1 MEKIERALI
10 SVYDK
15 TDLLDIANVLAQRGV
30 EILSTGGTA
39 RHLRDAGI
47 DIVDVSDYTGFPEML
62 DGRVKTLHPKIHGG
76 LLAEWGNTEHSAQAE
91 AHGVN
96 AIDMVICNLYPFEA
110 TVAKP
115 DVTLPEAIENIDIG
129 GPTMIRAA
137 AKNYRHVAALT
148 APSQYPQIIADLDA
162 NDGCLSEE
170 RRFELA
176 KAAFAHTA
184 HYDTAIAAYL
194 TDNDTLLISGDSEVN
209 QTENAP
215 LISGVSEVNQTENA
229 PLISGVSEVNQTENA
244 PLISGVSEVNQTEN
258 APLIRGDRGVDEYAD
273 NLTLHFKKERTLR
286 YGENPHQHAAFYR
299 TETTPGP
306 SAAWANQL
314 SGQPLSFNNLL
325 DLEAAL
331 EIVKDFKTP
340 ACAIIKHNNPCGL
353 ATADNLQDAFTN
365 ALDCDRTSA
374 FGSIVGLNRKVTI
387 QTANTIRE
395 AAQAGVK
402 IDAIIAPSY
411 TDKALRALSR
421 VKRRPIL
428 EVGSL
433 SAAEPLLQIR
443 NITGGILVQ
452 DPDIR
457 ELSADALEVATQ
469 RAPTE
474 TEMASL
480 LFAWK
485 ACKHVKSNCILLAD
499 GTQSV
504 GIGAGQM
511 SRVDAAMIAIRK
523 AGEKAKGS
531 VLASDAYFPFPDGVE
546 IAGEAGISAI
556 IQPGGSVNDEPVIET
571 ADAYGIAMVL
581 TGIRHFRH

>member
-1 MEKIERALI
+1 MRKIQRALI

-15 TDLLDIANVLAQRGV
+15 TNLLEIANALAQRGV

-47 DIVDVSDYTGFPEML
+47 NILDVSDYTGFPEML

-76 LLAEWGNTEHSAQAE
+76 LLADRDNAEHSVQAE
-91 AHGVN
+91 THGIT

-137 AKNYRHVAALT
+137 AKNYKHVAVLT
-148 APSQYPQIIADLDA
+148 EASQYSQIIADLDA

-170 RRFELA
+170 RRFELS
-176 KAAFAHTA
+176 KKAFAHTA
-184 HYDTAIAAYL
+184 RYDTAIAAYL
-194 TDNDTLLISGDSEVN
+194 ANADSQPDEFATD
-209 QTENAP
+209 
-215 LISGVSEVNQTENA
+215 
-229 PLISGVSEVNQTENA
+229 
-244 PLISGVSEVNQTEN
+244 
-258 APLIRGDRGVDEYAD
+258 
-273 NLTLHFKKERTLR
+273 LTLRFKKERTLR
-286 YGENPHQHAAFYR
+286 YGENPHQRAAFYK
-299 TETTPGP
+299 TETSPGA

-331 EIVKDFKTP
+331 EIVKDFETP
-340 ACAIIKHNNPCGL
+340 TCAIIKHNNPCGL
-353 ATADNLQDAFTN
+353 ATADNLQDAFAN
-365 ALDCDRTSA
+365 ALECDRTSA

-387 QTANTIRE
+387 QTANIIRE
-395 AAQAGVK
+395 AASAGVK

-411 TDKALRALSR
+411 TEKALRALSR

-428 EVGSL
+428 EAGSF
-433 SAAEPLLQIR
+433 SAEEPVLQIR
-443 NITGGILVQ
+443 NITGGVLVQ
-452 DPDIR
+452 DPDVHD
-457 ELSADALEVATQ
+457 LDANDLEVVTS

-474 TEMASL
+474 AEIESL

-485 ACKHVKSNCILLAD
+485 TCKHVKSNCILLAN

-511 SRVDAAMIAIRK
+511 SRVDAAIIAIRK
-523 AGEKAKGS
+523 AGEKAKGA

-556 IQPGGSVNDEPVIET
+556 IQPGGSVNDAPVIET
-571 ADAYGIAMVL
+571 ADAYGMAMVL
-581 TGIRHFRH
+581 TGVRHFRH

>member
-1 MEKIERALI
+1 MKKIARALI

-15 TDLLDIANVLAQRGV
+15 TDLLEIANTLAQRGV

-39 RHLRDAGI
+39 QHLRDARI
-47 DIVDVSDYTGFPEML
+47 EIVDVSDYTGFPEMM

-76 LLAEWGNTEHSAQAE
+76 LLAERNNAEHNAQAE
-91 AHGVN
+91 AHGIGP
-96 AIDMVICNLYPFEA
+96 IDMVICNLYPFEA
-110 TVAKP
+110 TIAKS
-115 DVTLPEAIENIDIG
+115 DVTLSEAIENIDIG

-148 APSQYPQIIADLDA
+148 APSQYSQIIADLDA
-162 NDGCLSEE
+162 NDGCLSEKQ
-170 RRFELA
+170 RFELA

-184 HYDTAIAAYL
+184 QYDTAITAYF
-194 TDNDTLLISGDSEVN
+194 TDD
-209 QTENAP
+209 AP
-215 LISGVSEVNQTENA
+215 LITGTDKDS
-229 PLISGVSEVNQTENA
+229 PLITGTDKDS
-244 PLISGVSEVNQTEN
+244 
-258 APLIRGDRGVDEYAD
+258 PLIRGVRGVNKAEDSETDEFSD

-286 YGENPHQHAAFYR
+286 YGENPHQRAAFYR
-299 TETTPGP
+299 TESTPGP
-306 SAAWANQL
+306 SAAWANQR

-331 EIVKDFKTP
+331 EIVKDFKAP

-353 ATADNLQDAFTN
+353 ATAANLQDAFTK
-365 ALDCDRTSA
+365 ALECDRTSA

-411 TDKALRALSR
+411 TEKALRALSR

-433 SAAEPLLQIR
+433 SAAEPVLQIR
-443 NITGGILVQ
+443 NITGGVLVQ
-452 DPDIR
+452 DPDIHQTKA
-457 ELSADALEVATQ
+457 ESLQVATK
-469 RAPTE
+469 RKPTDE
-474 TEMASL
+474 EVKSL

-485 ACKHVKSNCILLAD
+485 ACKHVKSNCILLAN

-511 SRVDAAMIAIRK
+511 SRVDAAIIAIRK
-523 AGEKAKGS
+523 AGEKAKGA

-581 TGIRHFRH
+581 TGVRHFRH

>member
-1 MEKIERALI
+1 MEKNMKKIARALI

-15 TDLLDIANVLAQRGV
+15 TDLLEIATALTQCGV

-39 RHLRDAGI
+39 QHLQDARI
-47 DIVDVSDYTGFPEML
+47 DTVDVSDYTGFPEML

-76 LLAEWGNTEHSAQAE
+76 LLAERDNTEHNAQAE
-91 AHGVN
+91 THGISP
-96 AIDMVICNLYPFEA
+96 IDMVICNLYPFEA

-115 DVTLPEAIENIDIG
+115 DVTLREAIENIDVG

-137 AKNYRHVAALT
+137 SKNYRHVAVLT
-148 APSQYPQIIADLDA
+148 NPSQYPQIIADLDA

-176 KAAFAHTA
+176 KAAFTHTA
-184 HYDTAIAAYL
+184 QYDTAIATYL
-194 TDNDTLLISGDSEVN
+194 VN
-209 QTENAP
+209 INSQPEDDFT
-215 LISGVSEVNQTENA
+215 
-229 PLISGVSEVNQTENA
+229 
-244 PLISGVSEVNQTEN
+244 
-258 APLIRGDRGVDEYAD
+258 D

-286 YGENPHQHAAFYR
+286 YGENPHQRAAFYR
-299 TETTPGP
+299 TETCPGP
-306 SAAWANQL
+306 SAAWANQR

-331 EIVKDFKTP
+331 EIVKDFSTP
-340 ACAIIKHNNPCGL
+340 TCAIIKHNNPCGL
-353 ATADNLQDAFTN
+353 ATADTLQDAFTN
-365 ALDCDRTSA
+365 ALECDRTSA
-374 FGSIVGLNRKVTI
+374 FGSIIGLNRKVTI
-387 QTANTIRE
+387 QVANTIRE
-395 AAQAGVK
+395 AANAGVK

-411 TDKALRALSR
+411 TDKAVRALSR

-433 SAAEPLLQIR
+433 SAAEPVLQIR
-443 NITGGILVQ
+443 NITGGVLVQ
-452 DPDIR
+452 DPDIH
-457 ELSADALEVATQ
+457 EMDADALQVATK
-469 RAPTE
+469 RCPTDDE
-474 TEMASL
+474 IKSL

-511 SRVDAAMIAIRK
+511 SRVDAAIIAIRK
-523 AGEKAKGS
+523 AGEKAKRA

-546 IAGEAGISAI
+546 IAGEAGITAI
-556 IQPGGSVNDEPVIET
+556 IQPGGSVNDKPVIET
-571 ADAYGIAMVL
+571 ADAYGMAMVL
-581 TGIRHFRH
+581 TGVRHFRH

>member
-1 MEKIERALI
+1 MSNVRALTERKIRKALI

-15 TDLLDIANVLAQRGV
+15 TNLLEIANALTQRGV

-47 DIVDVSDYTGFPEML
+47 DILDVSDYTNFPEMF

-76 LLAEWGNTEHSAQAE
+76 LLADRDNTEHNAQAE
-91 AHGVN
+91 AHSISP
-96 AIDMVICNLYPFEA
+96 IDMVICNLYPFEA

-137 AKNYRHVAALT
+137 AKNYRHVVVLT
-148 APSQYPQIIADLDA
+148 EASQYSQIIADLDA

-184 HYDTAIAAYL
+184 HYDATIAAYL
-194 TDNDTLLISGDSEVN
+194 TNVDS
-209 QTENAP
+209 QP
-215 LISGVSEVNQTENA
+215 
-229 PLISGVSEVNQTENA
+229 
-244 PLISGVSEVNQTEN
+244 
-258 APLIRGDRGVDEYAD
+258 DEFATD
-273 NLTLHFKKERTLR
+273 LTLRFEKERTLR
-286 YGENPHQHAAFYR
+286 YGENPHQRAAFYK
-299 TETTPGP
+299 TETSPGAC
-306 SAAWANQL
+306 AAWANQL

-331 EIVKDFKTP
+331 EIVKDFETP

-365 ALDCDRTSA
+365 ALECDRTSA

-387 QTANTIRE
+387 QTANIIRE
-395 AAQAGVK
+395 AANAGVK
-402 IDAIIAPSY
+402 VDAIIAPSY
-411 TDKALRALSR
+411 TEKALRALSR

-428 EVGSL
+428 EAGSL
-433 SAAEPLLQIR
+433 STAKPVLQVR
-443 NITGGILVQ
+443 NITGGVLIQ
-452 DPDIR
+452 DPDVHD
-457 ELSADALEVATQ
+457 LNADDLEVATS

-474 TEMASL
+474 AEIESL

-485 ACKHVKSNCILLAD
+485 ACKHVKSNCILLAN
-499 GTQSV
+499 GTQTV

-511 SRVDAAMIAIRK
+511 SRVDAAIIAIRK
-523 AGEKAKGS
+523 AGEKAKGA

-556 IQPGGSVNDEPVIET
+556 IQPGGSVNDAPVIET
-571 ADAYGIAMVL
+571 ADTYGMAMVL
-581 TGIRHFRH
+581 TGVRHFRH

>member
-1 MEKIERALI
+1 MKKIARALI

-15 TDLLDIANVLAQRGV
+15 TNLLEIATALAQRGV

-39 RHLRDAGI
+39 EHLRDAGI
-47 DIVDVSDYTGFPEML
+47 DLLDVSDYTGFPEMM
-62 DGRVKTLHPKIHGG
+62 DGRVKTLHPKIHAG
-76 LLAEWGNTEHSAQAE
+76 LLAERDNAEHNAQAE
-91 AHGVN
+91 AHDIGP
-96 AIDMVICNLYPFEA
+96 IDMVICNLYPFEA

-148 APSQYPQIIADLDA
+148 APSQYSQIIADLDA

-176 KAAFAHTA
+176 KAAFTHTA
-184 HYDTAIAAYL
+184 HYDTAISAYL
-194 TDNDTLLISGDSEVN
+194 TDDDS
-209 QTENAP
+209 
-215 LISGVSEVNQTENA
+215 
-229 PLISGVSEVNQTENA
+229 
-244 PLISGVSEVNQTEN
+244 
-258 APLIRGDRGVDEYAD
+258 DRGGNKGEGSETDEFAD

-286 YGENPHQHAAFYR
+286 YGENPHQRAAFYR
-299 TETTPGP
+299 TEATPGA

-331 EIVKDFKTP
+331 EIVKDFATP

-365 ALDCDRTSA
+365 ALECDRTSA

-387 QTANTIRE
+387 QTANTMRE

-421 VKRRPIL
+421 VKRRPVL

-433 SAAEPLLQIR
+433 SVSEPVLQIR
-443 NITGGILVQ
+443 NITGGVLVQ
-452 DPDIR
+452 DPDIH
-457 ELSADALEVATQ
+457 EMEAEALQVATK
-469 RAPTE
+469 RSPTDDE
-474 TEMASL
+474 IKSL

-485 ACKHVKSNCILLAD
+485 ACKHVKSNCILLAH

-511 SRVDAAMIAIRK
+511 SRVDAAIIAIRK
-523 AGEKAKGS
+523 AGEKAKGA

-556 IQPGGSVNDEPVIET
+556 IQPGGSVNDAPVIET
-571 ADAYGIAMVL
+571 ADTYGMTMVL
-581 TGIRHFRH
+581 TGVRHFRH

>member
-1 MEKIERALI
+1 MRKIERALI

-15 TDLLDIANVLAQRGV
+15 TDLLEIATALTRRGV

-47 DIVDVSDYTGFPEML
+47 DIIDVSDYTGFPEMM

-76 LLAEWGNTEHSAQAE
+76 LLAERDNAEHNAQAE
-91 AHGVN
+91 THGIGP
-96 AIDMVICNLYPFEA
+96 IDMVICNLYPFEA

-148 APSQYPQIIADLDA
+148 APSQYSQIITDLAA

-184 HYDTAIAAYL
+184 HYDTAIATYL
-194 TDNDTLLISGDSEVN
+194 TNMDSVRSRAIHRPSTDNEFAN
-209 QTENAP
+209 
-215 LISGVSEVNQTENA
+215 
-229 PLISGVSEVNQTENA
+229 
-244 PLISGVSEVNQTEN
+244 
-258 APLIRGDRGVDEYAD
+258 

-286 YGENPHQHAAFYR
+286 YGENPHQRAAFYR
-299 TETTPGP
+299 TETAPGP

-353 ATADNLQDAFTN
+353 ATAGNLQDAFTS
-365 ALDCDRTSA
+365 ALECDRTSA

-411 TDKALRALSR
+411 TEKALRALSR

-428 EVGSL
+428 EAGSL
-433 SAAEPLLQIR
+433 SDAEPILQVR
-443 NITGGILVQ
+443 NVTGGVLVQ
-452 DPDIR
+452 DPDTHEI
-457 ELSADALEVATQ
+457 EADALQVATQ
-469 RAPTE
+469 RSPTDAE
-474 TEMASL
+474 IKSL

-485 ACKHVKSNCILLAD
+485 ACKHVKSNCILLAH

-511 SRVDAAMIAIRK
+511 SRVDAAIIAIRK
-523 AGEKAKGS
+523 AGEKAKGA

-556 IQPGGSVNDEPVIET
+556 IQPGGSVNDEPVIE
-571 ADAYGIAMVL
+571 AANAHDIAMVL
-581 TGIRHFRH
+581 TGVRHFRH

>member
-1 MEKIERALI
+1 MRKIQRALV

-15 TDLLDIANVLAQRGV
+15 TNLLEIVNALAQRGV

-47 DIVDVSDYTGFPEML
+47 DILDVADYTGFPEML
-62 DGRVKTLHPKIHGG
+62 DGRVKTLHSKIHGG
-76 LLAEWGNTEHSAQAE
+76 LLADRDNAEHNTQAE
-91 AHGVN
+91 AHGITS
-96 AIDMVICNLYPFEA
+96 IDMVVCNLYPFEA

-137 AKNYRHVAALT
+137 AKNYRHVAVLT
-148 APSQYPQIIADLDA
+148 ESNQYPQIIADLDV

-176 KAAFAHTA
+176 KKAFAHTA

-194 TDNDTLLISGDSEVN
+194 ANVDS
-209 QTENAP
+209 QP
-215 LISGVSEVNQTENA
+215 
-229 PLISGVSEVNQTENA
+229 
-244 PLISGVSEVNQTEN
+244 
-258 APLIRGDRGVDEYAD
+258 DEFAAD
-273 NLTLHFKKERTLR
+273 LTLRFKKERTLR
-286 YGENPHQHAAFYR
+286 YGENPHQRAAFYK
-299 TETTPGP
+299 TETSPGAC
-306 SAAWANQL
+306 AAWANQL

-331 EIVKDFKTP
+331 EIVKDFETP

-353 ATADNLQDAFTN
+353 ATADNLQDAFAN
-365 ALDCDRTSA
+365 ALECDRTSA

-387 QTANTIRE
+387 QTANIIRE
-395 AAQAGVK
+395 AANAGVK

-411 TDKALRALSR
+411 TEKALRALSR

-428 EVGSL
+428 EAGSL
-433 SAAEPLLQIR
+433 SAAGPVLQIR
-443 NITGGILVQ
+443 NITGGVLVQ
-452 DPDIR
+452 DPDVHD
-457 ELSADALEVATQ
+457 LDANDLEVATS

-474 TEMASL
+474 AEIGSL

-485 ACKHVKSNCILLAD
+485 ACKHVKSNCILLAN
-499 GTQSV
+499 GTQSF

-511 SRVDAAMIAIRK
+511 SRVDAAIIAIRK
-523 AGEKAKGS
+523 AGEKAKGA

-556 IQPGGSVNDEPVIET
+556 IQPGGSVNDAPVIET
-571 ADAYGIAMVL
+571 ADAYGMAMVL
-581 TGIRHFRH
+581 TGVRHFRH

>member
-1 MEKIERALI
+1 MTKIERALI

-15 TDLLDIANVLAQRGV
+15 TNLLEIANALTQRDV

-47 DIVDVSDYTGFPEML
+47 EILDVSDYTGFPEML

-76 LLAEWGNTEHSAQAE
+76 LLADRDNAEHNTQAA
-91 AHGVN
+91 AHGITP
-96 AIDMVICNLYPFEA
+96 IDMVICNLYPFEA

-137 AKNYRHVAALT
+137 AKNYRHVAVLT
-148 APSQYPQIIADLDA
+148 EASQYPQIIADLDA

-176 KAAFAHTA
+176 KEAFAHTSQ
-184 HYDTAIAAYL
+184 YDTAIAAYL
-194 TDNDTLLISGDSEVN
+194 AHIDSPPDEFATD
-209 QTENAP
+209 
-215 LISGVSEVNQTENA
+215 
-229 PLISGVSEVNQTENA
+229 
-244 PLISGVSEVNQTEN
+244 
-258 APLIRGDRGVDEYAD
+258 
-273 NLTLHFKKERTLR
+273 LTLHFKKERTLR
-286 YGENPHQHAAFYR
+286 YGENPHQRAAFYK
-299 TETTPGP
+299 TETSPG
-306 SAAWANQL
+306 ACATWANQL

-331 EIVKDFKTP
+331 EIVKDFETP

-365 ALDCDRTSA
+365 ALECDRTSA

-387 QTANTIRE
+387 QTANIVRE
-395 AAQAGVK
+395 AANAGVK

-428 EVGSL
+428 EAGSL
-433 SAAEPLLQIR
+433 SATEPVLQIR
-443 NITGGILVQ
+443 NITGGVLVQ
-452 DPDIR
+452 DSD
-457 ELSADALEVATQ
+457 LHDLNADDLEVATS
-469 RAPTE
+469 RVPTE
-474 TEMASL
+474 AEIESL

-485 ACKHVKSNCILLAD
+485 ACKHVKSNCILLAN

-511 SRVDAAMIAIRK
+511 SRVDAAIIAIRK
-523 AGEKAKGS
+523 AGEKAKDA

-556 IQPGGSVNDEPVIET
+556 IQPGGSVNDAPVIET
-571 ADAYGIAMVL
+571 ADAYGMAMVL
-581 TGIRHFRH
+581 TGVRHFRH

>member
-1 MEKIERALI
+1 MKKIERALI

-15 TDLLDIANVLAQRGV
+15 TNLLEIATAFAQRGV

-47 DIVDVSDYTGFPEML
+47 DILDVSDYTGFPEML

-76 LLAEWGNTEHSAQAE
+76 LLAERDNAEHIAQTA
-91 AHGVN
+91 AHGISP
-96 AIDMVICNLYPFEA
+96 IDMVICNLYPFEA

-137 AKNYRHVAALT
+137 AKNYRHVAVLT
-148 APSQYPQIIADLDA
+148 AANQYPQVIADLDA

-176 KAAFAHTA
+176 KTAFAHTA

-194 TDNDTLLISGDSEVN
+194 ANIDS
-209 QTENAP
+209 QP
-215 LISGVSEVNQTENA
+215 
-229 PLISGVSEVNQTENA
+229 
-244 PLISGVSEVNQTEN
+244 
-258 APLIRGDRGVDEYAD
+258 DEFAAD
-273 NLTLHFKKERTLR
+273 LTLRFKKERTLR
-286 YGENPHQHAAFYR
+286 YGENPHQRAAFYK
-299 TETTPGP
+299 TDTDPGAC
-306 SAAWANQL
+306 AAWAKQL

-331 EIVKDFKTP
+331 EIVKDFENPT
-340 ACAIIKHNNPCGL
+340 CAIIKHNNPCGL

-365 ALDCDRTSA
+365 ALECDRTSA

-387 QTANTIRE
+387 QTANIIRE
-395 AAQAGVK
+395 AANAGVK

-428 EVGSL
+428 EAGSL
-433 SAAEPLLQIR
+433 SDARPVLQIR
-443 NITGGILVQ
+443 NVTGGVLVQ
-452 DPDIR
+452 DPDVHDLR
-457 ELSADALEVATQ
+457 ADDLEVATS

-474 TEMASL
+474 AEIKSL

-511 SRVDAAMIAIRK
+511 SRVDAAIIAIRK
-523 AGEKAKGS
+523 AGEKVKGA

-546 IAGEAGISAI
+546 IAGEAGITAI

-571 ADAYGIAMVL
+571 ADAYGMAMVL
-581 TGIRHFRH
+581 TGVRHFRH

>member
-1 MEKIERALI
+1 MKKIARALI

-15 TDLLDIANVLAQRGV
+15 TNLLEIATALAQRGV

-39 RHLRDAGI
+39 QHLRDAGI
-47 DIVDVSDYTGFPEML
+47 DLVDVSDYTGFPEMM

-76 LLAEWGNTEHSAQAE
+76 LLAERDNAEHNAQAE
-91 AHGVN
+91 AHDIGS
-96 AIDMVICNLYPFEA
+96 IDIVICNLYPFEA

-148 APSQYPQIIADLDA
+148 DPSQYPQIIADLDA
-162 NDGCLSEE
+162 NDGCLSEA

-184 HYDTAIAAYL
+184 HYDTAIAAYF
-194 TDNDTLLISGDSEVN
+194 TNNDSPLITGVNKAEDSE
-209 QTENAP
+209 TDAF
-215 LISGVSEVNQTENA
+215 
-229 PLISGVSEVNQTENA
+229 
-244 PLISGVSEVNQTEN
+244 
-258 APLIRGDRGVDEYAD
+258 AD

-286 YGENPHQHAAFYR
+286 YGENPHQRAAFYR
-299 TETTPGP
+299 TEITPGP
-306 SAAWANQL
+306 SAAWASQL

-331 EIVKDFKTP
+331 EIVKDFATP

-353 ATADNLQDAFTN
+353 ATAGNLQEAFTN
-365 ALDCDRTSA
+365 ALECDRTSA

-428 EVGSL
+428 EVGAL
-433 SAAEPLLQIR
+433 SVAEPVLQIR
-443 NITGGILVQ
+443 NITGGVLVQ
-452 DPDIR
+452 DPDIH
-457 ELSADALEVATQ
+457 EMEAEALQVATK
-469 RAPTE
+469 REPTDE
-474 TEMASL
+474 EVESL
-480 LFAWK
+480 LFAWR
-485 ACKHVKSNCILLAD
+485 ACKHVKSNCILLAS

-511 SRVDAAMIAIRK
+511 SRVDAVIIAIRK
-523 AGEKAKGS
+523 AGEKAKGA

-546 IAGEAGISAI
+546 IAGEVGISAI

-571 ADAYGIAMVL
+571 ADAYGMAMVL
-581 TGIRHFRH
+581 TGVRHFRH

>member
-1 MEKIERALI
+1 MRKIERVLI

-15 TDLLDIANVLAQRGV
+15 TDLLEIAIALAQRGV

-47 DIVDVSDYTGFPEML
+47 DILDVSDYTGFPEML

-76 LLAEWGNTEHSAQAE
+76 LLAERDSAEHSAQTE
-91 AHGVN
+91 AQGITP
-96 AIDMVICNLYPFEA
+96 IDMVICNLYPFEA

-137 AKNYRHVAALT
+137 AKNYRHVAVLT
-148 APSQYPQIIADLDA
+148 AANQYPQVIADLDV

-176 KAAFAHTA
+176 KTAFVHTA
-184 HYDTAIAAYL
+184 QYDTAIAGYL
-194 TDNDTLLISGDSEVN
+194 ANVDSPPDEF
-209 QTENAP
+209 A
-215 LISGVSEVNQTENA
+215 
-229 PLISGVSEVNQTENA
+229 
-244 PLISGVSEVNQTEN
+244 
-258 APLIRGDRGVDEYAD
+258 VD
-273 NLTLHFKKERTLR
+273 LTLRLKKERTLR
-286 YGENPHQHAAFYR
+286 YGENPHQRAAFYK
-299 TETTPGP
+299 TETAPGAC
-306 SAAWANQL
+306 AAWAKQL

-331 EIVKDFKTP
+331 EIVKDFENPT
-340 ACAIIKHNNPCGL
+340 CAIIKHNNPCGL
-353 ATADNLQDAFTN
+353 ATAGTLQDAFTN
-365 ALDCDRTSA
+365 ALECDRTSA

-387 QTANTIRE
+387 QTANIIRE
-395 AAQAGVK
+395 AANAGVK

-411 TDKALRALSR
+411 TEKALRALSR

-428 EVGSL
+428 EAGSL
-433 SAAEPLLQIR
+433 SGAEPVLQIR
-443 NITGGILVQ
+443 NVTGGVLVQ
-452 DPDIR
+452 DPDVHDLR
-457 ELSADALEVATQ
+457 ADDLEVATS

-474 TEMASL
+474 AEIESL

-485 ACKHVKSNCILLAD
+485 ACKHVKSNCILLAQ

-511 SRVDAAMIAIRK
+511 SRVDAAIIAIRK
-523 AGEKAKGS
+523 AGEKAKGA

-546 IAGEAGISAI
+546 IAGEAGITAI
-556 IQPGGSVNDEPVIET
+556 IQPGGSVNDAPVIET
-571 ADAYGIAMVL
+571 ADAYGMAMML
-581 TGIRHFRH
+581 TGVRHFRH

>member
-1 MEKIERALI
+1 MKKIARALI
-10 SVYDK
+10 STYDK
-15 TDLLDIANVLAQRGV
+15 TDLLEITTALTERGV

-39 RHLRDAGI
+39 QYLRDAGI

-76 LLAEWGNTEHSAQAE
+76 LLAERGNAEHNTQTE
-91 AHGVN
+91 AHGIGP
-96 AIDMVICNLYPFEA
+96 IDMVICNLYPFEA
-110 TVAKP
+110 TIAKP

-184 HYDTAIAAYL
+184 HYDTAIATYL
-194 TDNDTLLISGDSEVN
+194 ANVDSVGSS
-209 QTENAP
+209 TEDDFQ
-215 LISGVSEVNQTENA
+215 ET
-229 PLISGVSEVNQTENA
+229 
-244 PLISGVSEVNQTEN
+244 
-258 APLIRGDRGVDEYAD
+258 
-273 NLTLHFKKERTLR
+273 LTLHFKKERTLR
-286 YGENPHQHAAFYR
+286 YGENPHQRAAFYR
-299 TETTPGP
+299 TETPPGP
-306 SAAWANQL
+306 SAAWANQR

-331 EIVKDFKTP
+331 EIVKDFGTP

-365 ALDCDRTSA
+365 ALECDPTSA
-374 FGSIVGLNRKVTI
+374 FGSIVGLNRKVTL
-387 QTANTIRE
+387 QTANTIRK

-411 TDKALRALSR
+411 TEKALRALSR

-428 EVGSL
+428 EAGSL
-433 SAAEPLLQIR
+433 STAEPVSQVR
-443 NITGGILVQ
+443 NITGGVLVQ
-452 DPDIR
+452 DPDIH
-457 ELSADALEVATQ
+457 EMEADALQVATK
-469 RAPTE
+469 RKPTDAE
-474 TEMASL
+474 IKSL

-485 ACKHVKSNCILLAD
+485 ACKHVKSNCILLAH

-511 SRVDAAMIAIRK
+511 SRVDAAIIAIRK
-523 AGEKAKGS
+523 AGEKAKGA

-546 IAGEAGISAI
+546 IAGQAGITAI
-556 IQPGGSVNDEPVIET
+556 IQPGGSVNDEPVIEA
-571 ADAYGIAMVL
+571 ADTYDMAMVL
-581 TGIRHFRH
+581 TGVRHFRH

>member
-1 MEKIERALI
+1 MKKIQRALI

-15 TDLLDIANVLAQRGV
+15 TDLLDIANALTQQGV

-47 DIVDVSDYTGFPEML
+47 DIVDVSDYTGVPEMM

-76 LLAEWGNTEHSAQAE
+76 LLAERDNAEHNAQAE
-91 AHGVN
+91 AHGIGS
-96 AIDMVICNLYPFEA
+96 IDMVICNLYPFEA

-148 APSQYPQIIADLDA
+148 APSQYPQIIADLET
-162 NDGCLSEE
+162 NDGCVSEE
-170 RRFELA
+170 QRFELA

-194 TDNDTLLISGDSEVN
+194 TDDS
-209 QTENAP
+209 
-215 LISGVSEVNQTENA
+215 
-229 PLISGVSEVNQTENA
+229 
-244 PLISGVSEVNQTEN
+244 
-258 APLIRGDRGVDEYAD
+258 PLIREVNKAEDSETDAFAD

-286 YGENPHQHAAFYR
+286 YGENPHQRAAFYR

-306 SAAWANQL
+306 SAAWANQR

-331 EIVKDFKTP
+331 EIVKDFENP

-365 ALDCDRTSA
+365 ALECDRTSA

-411 TDKALRALSR
+411 TEKALRALSR

-428 EVGSL
+428 EVGAL
-433 SAAEPLLQIR
+433 SAAEPVLQIR
-443 NITGGILVQ
+443 NITGGVLVQ
-452 DPDIR
+452 DPDVH

-469 RAPTE
+469 RAPTD
-474 TEMASL
+474 TEIESL

-485 ACKHVKSNCILLAD
+485 AGKHVKSNCILLAH

-511 SRVDAAMIAIRK
+511 SRVDAAIIAIRK
-523 AGEKAKGS
+523 AGEKAKGA

-546 IAGEAGISAI
+546 IAGEAGITAI
-556 IQPGGSVNDEPVIET
+556 IQPGGSVNDDPVIEA
-571 ADAYGIAMVL
+571 ADAYGMAMVL
-581 TGIRHFRH
+581 TGVRHFRH

>member
-1 MEKIERALI
+1 MTKIERALI

-15 TDLLDIANVLAQRGV
+15 TNLLEIATALAQRGV

-39 RHLRDAGI
+39 QHLRDAGI
-47 DIVDVSDYTGFPEML
+47 EILDVSDYTGFPEML

-76 LLAEWGNTEHSAQAE
+76 LLADRDNAEHNAQAE
-91 AHGVN
+91 AHGITP
-96 AIDMVICNLYPFEA
+96 IDMVICNLYPFEA

-137 AKNYRHVAALT
+137 AKNYRHVAVLT
-148 APSQYPQIIADLDA
+148 EASQYPQIIADLDA

-176 KAAFAHTA
+176 KEAFAHTSQ
-184 HYDTAIAAYL
+184 YDTAIAAYL
-194 TDNDTLLISGDSEVN
+194 AHIDSQPDEFATD
-209 QTENAP
+209 
-215 LISGVSEVNQTENA
+215 
-229 PLISGVSEVNQTENA
+229 
-244 PLISGVSEVNQTEN
+244 
-258 APLIRGDRGVDEYAD
+258 
-273 NLTLHFKKERTLR
+273 LTLHFKKERTLR
-286 YGENPHQHAAFYR
+286 YGENPHQRAAFYK
-299 TETTPGP
+299 TETSPGVC
-306 SAAWANQL
+306 AAWANQL

-331 EIVKDFKTP
+331 EIVKDFETP
-340 ACAIIKHNNPCGL
+340 TCAIIKHNNPCGL

-365 ALDCDRTSA
+365 ALECDRTSA

-387 QTANTIRE
+387 QMANIIRE
-395 AAQAGVK
+395 AANAGVK

-428 EVGSL
+428 EAGSL
-433 SAAEPLLQIR
+433 SATEPVSQIR
-443 NITGGILVQ
+443 NITGGVLVQ
-452 DPDIR
+452 DPDVHD
-457 ELSADALEVATQ
+457 LNADDLEVATS

-474 TEMASL
+474 AEIESL

-485 ACKHVKSNCILLAD
+485 ACKHVKSNCILLAN

-511 SRVDAAMIAIRK
+511 SRVDAAIIAIRK
-523 AGEKAKGS
+523 AGEKAKGA
-531 VLASDAYFPFPDGVE
+531 VLASDAYFPFPDGVK

-556 IQPGGSVNDEPVIET
+556 IQPGGSVNDAPVIQT
-571 ADAYGIAMVL
+571 ADAYGMAMVL

>member
-1 MEKIERALI
+1 MKKIQRALI

-15 TDLLDIANVLAQRGV
+15 TDLLEIATALTQHGV

-39 RHLRDAGI
+39 QHLRDAGI

-76 LLAEWGNTEHSAQAE
+76 LLAERDNAEHNAQTD
-91 AHGVN
+91 AHGISP
-96 AIDMVICNLYPFEA
+96 IDMVICNLYPFEA

-137 AKNYRHVAALT
+137 AKNYRHVATLT
-148 APSQYPQIIADLDA
+148 DPSQYPQIIADLEA
-162 NDGCLSEE
+162 NAGCLSEE

-176 KAAFAHTA
+176 KTAFAHTA
-184 HYDTAIAAYL
+184 QYDTAIAAYL
-194 TDNDTLLISGDSEVN
+194 TNIDSQPDDEF
-209 QTENAP
+209 
-215 LISGVSEVNQTENA
+215 
-229 PLISGVSEVNQTENA
+229 
-244 PLISGVSEVNQTEN
+244 
-258 APLIRGDRGVDEYAD
+258 VDG
-273 NLTLHFKKERTLR
+273 LTLRFKKERTLR
-286 YGENPHQHAAFYR
+286 YGENPHQRAAFYR
-299 TETTPGP
+299 TETDPGAC
-306 SAAWANQL
+306 AAWAKQL

-331 EIVKDFKTP
+331 EIVKDFRTP

-353 ATADNLQDAFTN
+353 ATAETLKDAFIN
-365 ALDCDRTSA
+365 ALECDRTSA
-374 FGSIVGLNRKVTI
+374 FGSIIGLNRKVTI
-387 QTANTIRE
+387 QMANTIRE
-395 AAQAGVK
+395 AANAGVK

-411 TDKALRALSR
+411 TEKALRALSR

-428 EVGSL
+428 EAGSL
-433 SAAEPLLQIR
+433 SDAEPVLQVR
-443 NITGGILVQ
+443 NVTGGVLVQ
-452 DPDIR
+452 DPDVH
-457 ELSADALEVATQ
+457 ELSADAVEVATQ
-469 RAPTE
+469 RAPTDIE
-474 TEMASL
+474 IESL

-485 ACKHVKSNCILLAD
+485 ACKHVKSNCILLAN

-511 SRVDAAMIAIRK
+511 SRVDAAIIAIRK
-523 AGEKAKGS
+523 AGEKAKGA

-556 IQPGGSVNDEPVIET
+556 IQPGGSVNDAPVIEA
-571 ADAYGIAMVL
+571 ADTYGMAMVL
-581 TGIRHFRH
+581 TGVRHFRH

>member
-1 MEKIERALI
+1 MKKIARALI

-15 TDLLDIANVLAQRGV
+15 TNLLEIATALTQRGV

-39 RHLRDAGI
+39 RHLREAEI
-47 DIVDVSDYTGFPEML
+47 DIVDVSDYTGFPEMM

-76 LLAEWGNTEHSAQAE
+76 LLAERDNAEHNAQAE
-91 AHGVN
+91 AHGIGS
-96 AIDMVICNLYPFEA
+96 IDMVICNLYPFEA

-148 APSQYPQIIADLDA
+148 TPSQYPQIIVDLDA

-184 HYDTAIAAYL
+184 HYDTAIATYL
-194 TDNDTLLISGDSEVN
+194 TN
-209 QTENAP
+209 QGAQ
-215 LISGVSEVNQTENA
+215 S
-229 PLISGVSEVNQTENA
+229 
-244 PLISGVSEVNQTEN
+244 
-258 APLIRGDRGVDEYAD
+258 DEFSD

-286 YGENPHQHAAFYR
+286 YGENPHQRAAFYR

-306 SAAWANQL
+306 SAACANQL

-353 ATADNLQDAFTN
+353 ATADNLQEAFTK
-365 ALDCDRTSA
+365 ALECDRTSA

-411 TDKALRALSR
+411 TEKALRALSR

-428 EVGSL
+428 EVGAL
-433 SAAEPLLQIR
+433 STSDPVLQIR

-452 DPDIR
+452 DSDVHDM
-457 ELSADALEVATQ
+457 EAAALQVATK
-469 RAPTE
+469 RPPTDE
-474 TEMASL
+474 EIKSL

-485 ACKHVKSNCILLAD
+485 ACKHVKSNCILLAND
-499 GTQSV
+499 TQSV

-511 SRVDAAMIAIRK
+511 SRVDAAIIAIRK
-523 AGEKAKGS
+523 ADEKAKGA

-546 IAGEAGISAI
+546 IAGEAGIRAI
-556 IQPGGSVNDEPVIET
+556 IQPGGSVNDGPVIET
-571 ADAYGIAMVL
+571 ADAYGMAMVL
-581 TGIRHFRH
+581 TGVRHFRH

>member
-1 MEKIERALI
+1 MKKIARALI

-15 TDLLDIANVLAQRGV
+15 TDLLDIANALTQHNV

-39 RHLRDAGI
+39 QHLRDAGI
-47 DIVDVSDYTGFPEML
+47 DLLDVSDYTGFPEMM

-76 LLAEWGNTEHSAQAE
+76 LLAERDNAEHNAQAE
-91 AHGVN
+91 AHGIGS
-96 AIDMVICNLYPFEA
+96 IDMVICNLYPFEA

-148 APSQYPQIIADLDA
+148 APSQYPQIIADMDA

-194 TDNDTLLISGDSEVN
+194 TDDSGRAVDKAEASE
-209 QTENAP
+209 T
-215 LISGVSEVNQTENA
+215 
-229 PLISGVSEVNQTENA
+229 
-244 PLISGVSEVNQTEN
+244 
-258 APLIRGDRGVDEYAD
+258 DEFAD
-273 NLTLHFKKERTLR
+273 ELTLHFKKERTLR
-286 YGENPHQHAAFYR
+286 YGENPHQRAAFYR

-331 EIVKDFKTP
+331 EIVKDFETP

-353 ATADNLQDAFTN
+353 ATADTLKDAFAN
-365 ALDCDRTSA
+365 ALECDRTSA
-374 FGSIVGLNRKVTI
+374 FGSIIGLNRKVTI
-387 QTANTIRE
+387 QVANTIRE
-395 AAQAGVK
+395 AANAGVK
-402 IDAIIAPSY
+402 VDAIIAPSY

-428 EVGSL
+428 EVGAL
-433 SAAEPLLQIR
+433 SASEPVLQIR

-452 DPDIR
+452 DPDVHDM
-457 ELSADALEVATQ
+457 EAAALQVATK
-469 RAPTE
+469 RPPTDE
-474 TEMASL
+474 EIKSL

-485 ACKHVKSNCILLAD
+485 ACKHVKSNCILLAND
-499 GTQSV
+499 TRSV

-511 SRVDAAMIAIRK
+511 SRVDAAIIAIRK
-523 AGEKAKGS
+523 AGEKAKGA
-531 VLASDAYFPFPDGVE
+531 VLASDAYFPFPDGIE

-571 ADAYGIAMVL
+571 ADAYGMAMVL
-581 TGIRHFRH
+581 TGVRHFRH

>member
-1 MEKIERALI
+1 MKKIQRALI

-15 TDLLDIANVLAQRGV
+15 TDLLDIANALTQRGV

-47 DIVDVSDYTGFPEML
+47 DILDVSDYTGFPEMM
-62 DGRVKTLHPKIHGG
+62 DGRVKTLHPKVHGG
-76 LLAEWGNTEHSAQAE
+76 LLAERDNAEHNAQAE
-91 AHGVN
+91 AHGIGP
-96 AIDMVICNLYPFEA
+96 IDMVICNLYPFEA
-110 TVAKP
+110 TIAKP

-148 APSQYPQIIADLDA
+148 APSQYSQIIADLDA

-184 HYDTAIAAYL
+184 HYDTAIATYL
-194 TDNDTLLISGDSEVN
+194 IDDDS
-209 QTENAP
+209 
-215 LISGVSEVNQTENA
+215 
-229 PLISGVSEVNQTENA
+229 
-244 PLISGVSEVNQTEN
+244 
-258 APLIRGDRGVDEYAD
+258 DREVDETDAFAG

-286 YGENPHQHAAFYR
+286 YGENPHQRAAFYR
-299 TETTPGP
+299 TETTPGA

-331 EIVKDFKTP
+331 EIVKDFGTP

-353 ATADNLQDAFTN
+353 ATADTLQDAFTN
-365 ALDCDRTSA
+365 ALACDRTSA
-374 FGSIVGLNRKVTI
+374 FGSIIGLNRKVTI

-421 VKRRPIL
+421 VKRRPVL

-433 SAAEPLLQIR
+433 ATETQRSVPATMQIR
-443 NITGGILVQ
+443 NITGGVLVQ
-452 DPDIR
+452 DSDVH
-457 ELSADALEVATQ
+457 EMAADALQVATK
-469 RAPTE
+469 RSPTDE
-474 TEMASL
+474 EVKSL

-485 ACKHVKSNCILLAD
+485 ACKHVKSNCILLAH

-511 SRVDAAMIAIRK
+511 SRVDAAIIAIRK
-523 AGEKAKGS
+523 AGEKAKGA

-556 IQPGGSVNDEPVIET
+556 VQPGGSVNDAPVIET
-571 ADAYGIAMVL
+571 ADAYGMAMVL
-581 TGIRHFRH
+581 TGVRHFRH

>member
-1 MEKIERALI
+1 MRKIERALI

-15 TDLLDIANVLAQRGV
+15 TDILEIAAALVQRGV

-39 RHLRDAGI
+39 QHLRDAGI
-47 DIVDVSDYTGFPEML
+47 DILDVCDYTGFPEML

-76 LLAEWGNTEHSAQAE
+76 LLAEWDRTEHSTQTE
-91 AHGVN
+91 AHGIN
-96 AIDMVICNLYPFEA
+96 PIDMVICNLYPFEA

-115 DVTLPEAIENIDIG
+115 DVALPEAIENIDIG

-137 AKNYRHVAALT
+137 AKNYRHTAVVTAAR
-148 APSQYPQIIADLDA
+148 QYRQIIADLDA
-162 NDGCLSEE
+162 NDGCLPEE

-184 HYDTAIAAYL
+184 QYDAAISTYLANVDLESETVDDSVRLETAPTEAAK
-194 TDNDTLLISGDSEVN
+194 
-209 QTENAP
+209 
-215 LISGVSEVNQTENA
+215 
-229 PLISGVSEVNQTENA
+229 
-244 PLISGVSEVNQTEN
+244 
-258 APLIRGDRGVDEYAD
+258 DEFAD
-273 NLTLHFKKERTLR
+273 NLTRRFKKARTLR
-286 YGENPHQHAAFYR
+286 YGENPHQRAAFYK
-299 TETTPGP
+299 TETDPGAC
-306 SAAWANQL
+306 AAWANQL
-314 SGQPLSFNNLL
+314 SGQPLSFNNIL

-331 EIVKDFKTP
+331 EIVKDFAQPT
-340 ACAIIKHNNPCGL
+340 CAIIKHNNPCGL
-353 ATADNLQDAFTN
+353 ATADNLQSAFTK
-365 ALDCDRTSA
+365 ALECDRTSA

-395 AAQAGVK
+395 AANAGVK

-411 TDKALRALSR
+411 TEKALRALSR

-428 EVGSL
+428 ETGPL
-433 SAAEPLLQIR
+433 SASEPVLQVR
-443 NITGGILVQ
+443 NVTGGVLVQ
-452 DPDIR
+452 DPDVH
-457 ELSADALEVATQ
+457 ELSLDALKVVTQ
-469 RAPTE
+469 RAPTDPE
-474 TEMASL
+474 IKSL

-485 ACKHVKSNCILLAD
+485 ACKHVKSNCILLVQ

-511 SRVDAAMIAIRK
+511 SRVDSTIIAVRK
-523 AGEKAKGS
+523 AGEKAEGA

-571 ADAYGIAMVL
+571 ADTYGMAMVL
-581 TGIRHFRH
+581 TGVRHFRH

>member
-1 MEKIERALI
+1 MKKIQRALI

-15 TDLLDIANVLAQRGV
+15 TDLLDIATALTQRSV

-39 RHLRDAGI
+39 RHLREAGI
-47 DIVDVSDYTGFPEML
+47 GIVDVSDYTSFPEML

-76 LLAEWGNTEHSAQAE
+76 LLAERDNAEHNAQAE
-91 AHGVN
+91 AHGIG

-110 TVAKP
+110 TIAKP

-184 HYDTAIAAYL
+184 HYDTAIATYL
-194 TDNDTLLISGDSEVN
+194 TN
-209 QTENAP
+209 QRTQ
-215 LISGVSEVNQTENA
+215 S
-229 PLISGVSEVNQTENA
+229 
-244 PLISGVSEVNQTEN
+244 
-258 APLIRGDRGVDEYAD
+258 DEFSD
-273 NLTLHFKKERTLR
+273 NLTLHFRKERTLR
-286 YGENPHQHAAFYR
+286 YGENPHQRAAFYR

-365 ALDCDRTSA
+365 ALECDRTSA

-411 TDKALRALSR
+411 TEKALRALSR

-428 EVGSL
+428 EVGAL
-433 SAAEPLLQIR
+433 ATETQRGVPATMQIR
-443 NITGGILVQ
+443 NITGGILLQ
-452 DPDIR
+452 DPDVHDM
-457 ELSADALEVATQ
+457 EAAALQVATK
-469 RAPTE
+469 RPPTDE
-474 TEMASL
+474 EIQSL

-485 ACKHVKSNCILLAD
+485 ACKHVKSNCILLAND
-499 GTQSV
+499 TQSV

-511 SRVDAAMIAIRK
+511 SRVDAAIIAIRK
-523 AGEKAKGS
+523 AGEKAKGA

-546 IAGEAGISAI
+546 IAGEAGITAI
-556 IQPGGSVNDEPVIET
+556 IQPGGSVNDEPVVET
-571 ADAYGIAMVL
+571 ADTYSMAMVL